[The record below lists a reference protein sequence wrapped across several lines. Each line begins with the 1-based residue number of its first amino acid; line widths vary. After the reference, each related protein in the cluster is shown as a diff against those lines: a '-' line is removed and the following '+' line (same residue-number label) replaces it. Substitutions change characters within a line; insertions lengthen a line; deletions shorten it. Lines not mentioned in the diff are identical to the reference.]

1 MDEFI
6 NVKKS
11 KRKIDAIGLA
21 LGIEKFTDD
30 FSFPDMIHLKFLYSP
45 HPFAEIIN
53 IDTSEAEKIMGVK
66 IILTYKNTPD
76 KLYTTAGQ
84 GYPEPSPYDTKLF
97 DKYVRFVGDK
107 VALVGATSLKIAEEA
122 LKKIKVEYKILK
134 PVFDVEEAIRDDAP
148 KIHSK
153 DSHYLIDAKYEPEK
167 NISAFTKFNYGDVEK
182 GIKESEYIFKEKF
195 YLPYVS
201 HCPIEPHSAIAYLDE
216 KGRIVI
222 ISSTQVPFHARRI
235 TSFLL
240 GIPVKDIRVIKPR
253 IGGGF
258 GSKQE
263 VLLEPYVALVTQ
275 RTGKPSRIV
284 LTREEVFKSTRT
296 RHSAIISIETGVKKD
311 GFINSL
317 KMDVLMNA
325 GAYGSHSLTVLS
337 NVGSKV
343 LPLFNKI
350 PNISFTGKSVYTN
363 LPVGGAYRG
372 YGATQGYFAF
382 GQMIDIITRE
392 LNLDIIEYY
401 KKWHIKEGE
410 TSPVFQKLGEGKEG
424 VTQYINSC
432 KLSECI
438 DIGVREID
446 WYNKR
451 GKRIKNGDFV
461 KGVGMIC
468 AMQGSGIPLVDMG
481 SATMKMNDDGSF
493 NLFVGATD
501 IGTGSDTILTQIA
514 GEVLKIPS
522 EMIYVLSSDTDL
534 TPFDVGAYASS
545 TTFVSGNAVKKC
557 AEKIKKQILKV
568 GSEIIKEDISS
579 LTIDNGYVIGSSG
592 KKVSFSEIALY
603 SFYKK
608 DQFQIFAVSSNVE
621 SVSPPPFIA
630 QFAEVDVDIK
640 TGFVKVIKFVSVV
653 DCGTPINPILVEG
666 QVDGAV
672 LNGISYAL
680 TEKYIFDNNGN
691 LITDNFK
698 KYKIFNTKDKP
709 EIKTIIVE
717 SYEKDGPFGAKSVS
731 EIGIN
736 GPAPAI
742 ANAIYDGVG
751 IRIKE
756 LPITSENV
764 FKKLRNAH

>member
-1 MDEFI
+1 MYSFLNI
-6 NVKKS
+6 KKS
-11 KRKIDAIGLA
+11 KRKIDAIGLT

-30 FSFPDMIHLKFLYSP
+30 FSFPQIIHIKFLYSP
-45 HPFAEIIN
+45 HPFAEILD
-53 IDTSEAEKIMGVK
+53 IDTTEAEKIDGVE

-107 VALVGATSLKIAEEA
+107 VALVGAKSEKIAEEA
-122 LKKIKVEYKILK
+122 IKKIKVKYKTLK
-134 PVFDVEEAIRDDAP
+134 PVFDVEESLKEDAP

-153 DSHYLIDAKYEPEK
+153 ECHYLINARYEPEK
-167 NISAFTKFNYGDVEK
+167 NISAYTEFNFGDFEK
-182 GIKESEYIFKEKF
+182 GIKEADYVFNETFL
-195 YLPYVS
+195 LPYEN
-201 HCPIEPHSAIAYLDE
+201 HCAIEPHSAIAYLDE

-263 VLLEPYVALVTQ
+263 ILLEPYVALVTY
-275 RTGKPSRIV
+275 RTGRPSRIV
-284 LTREEVFKSTRT
+284 LSREEVFTSTRT
-296 RHSAIISIETGVKKD
+296 RHPAIINVEMGVKKD

-325 GAYGSHSLTVLS
+325 GGYGTHSLTVLS

-382 GQMIDIITRE
+382 CQMIDIITRK
-392 LNLDIIEYY
+392 LDIDIIDYY

-424 VTQYINSC
+424 VIQYINSC

-438 DIGVREID
+438 DIGVKEIG
-446 WYNKR
+446 WYEKH
-451 GKRIKNGDFV
+451 GKRIRNGDKV
-461 KGVGMIC
+461 KGVGMAC
-468 AMQGSGIPLVDMG
+468 AMQGSGIPLVDMA
-481 SATMKMNDDGSF
+481 SASMKMNDDGSF

-501 IGTGSDTILTQIA
+501 IGTGSDTILSQIA
-514 GEVLKIPS
+514 GEVLNIPN

-557 AEKIKKQILKV
+557 AEEIKEQIFRV
-568 GSEIIKEDISS
+568 ASEILEEDE
-579 LTIDNGYVIGSSG
+579 LEMKNGYVISKSG
-592 KKVSFSEIALY
+592 KKVSFSDIAIY
-603 SFYKK
+603 SFYHKN
-608 DQFQIFAVSSNVE
+608 QFQIFAVASNIE
-621 SVSPPPFIA
+621 SVSPPPFIS
-630 QFAEVDVDIK
+630 QFAEVEVDTK
-640 TGFVKVIKFVSVV
+640 TGYVKVIKFVSVV
-653 DCGTPINPILVEG
+653 DCGTAINPILAEG

-672 LNGISYAL
+672 LNGISFAL
-680 TEKYIFDNNGN
+680 TECYIFDNNGR

-717 SYEKDGPFGAKSVS
+717 SYERTGPFGAKSIS

-742 ANAIYDGVG
+742 ANAIFDAVGV
-751 IRIKE
+751 RIKE
-756 LPITSENV
+756 LPITPE
-764 FKKLRNAH
+764 KILKRLKDAH